1 LTVNGTSD
9 ADTVL
14 IINST
19 GAIRL
24 IRDVQAYGNLEVG
37 GDLIVDGSTV
47 SVGNLTVPNITLSGL
62 LTAPNINVGSL
73 VATGGLNAPSIT
85 SVTLSRRA
93 ASLHRA
99 ASTFGGNPL
108 STVIN
113 SQARGVIRSV
123 FGV

>member
-1 LTVNGTSD
+1 VP
-9 ADTVL
+9 
-14 IINST
+14 
-19 GAIRL
+19 IRL

-73 VATGGLNAPSIT
+73 VATGGLNAPSINVSNLVAT
-85 SVTLSRRA
+85 SGLSA
-93 ASLHRA
+93 PSS
-99 ASTFGGNPL
+99 STFGGNPL

>member
-1 LTVNGTSD
+1 VNGNSD

-14 IINST
+14 VINST

-24 IRDVQAYGNLEVG
+24 IRDVQAYGNLEIG
-37 GDLIVDGSTV
+37 GDLIVDGATT
-47 SVGNLTVPNITLSGL
+47 SVGNLSVPNITLSGL

-73 VATGGLNAPSIT
+73 VATGGLNAPSIV
-85 SVTLSRRA
+85 SDER
-93 ASLHRA
+93 SLCTEQHNVWRQ
-99 ASTFGGNPL
+99 PL